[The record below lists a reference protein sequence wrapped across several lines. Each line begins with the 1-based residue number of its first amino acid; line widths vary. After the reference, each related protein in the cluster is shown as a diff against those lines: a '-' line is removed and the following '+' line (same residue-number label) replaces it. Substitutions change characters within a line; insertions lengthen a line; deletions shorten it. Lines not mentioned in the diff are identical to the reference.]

1 MSDTREIKFGTFLT
15 DPTRVVAQA
24 RRGEELGYDLLAC
37 GEHITFNKPVPNSFI
52 SLACAAGVTQRVK
65 LMNAIALLPLYSA
78 ALAAKLGAALDAA
91 SDGRFI
97 FGVGVGGEIPREFE
111 ASGVPV
117 GERGARTNEALQIIK
132 RLWSEESV
140 SFEGRFNTLNKI
152 SIAPP
157 PVQRPHPP
165 IWVAGRQDA
174 AARRAGR
181 YGDGWLPYMF
191 TPEQFAESLAKVKR
205 FAEEAGRNP
214 DNIEAG
220 LLLWSNVQE
229 DGARAHQAATD
240 YLSRNYAQ
248 DFTKLVPRYALAGDP
263 DTCRA
268 RVQEFIDAGASLVI
282 LAPASDGGAET
293 DRNVEFMADTVVAPM
308 RG

>member
-1 MSDTREIKFGTFLT
+1 MAETKQVKFGTFLT
-15 DPTRVVAQA
+15 DPSAVVAQSK
-24 RRGEELGYDLLAC
+24 RGEELGYDLLAS
-37 GEHITFNKPVPNSFI
+37 GEHITFHKPVPNSFV
-52 SLACAAGVTQRVK
+52 SLACAAGVTSRVK

-91 SDGRFI
+91 SGGRFI
-97 FGVGVGGEIPREFE
+97 FGVGVGGEIPKEFE

-117 GERGARTNEALQIIK
+117 NERGARTNEALQVIK

-140 SFEGRFNTLNKI
+140 SFSGRFNTLNDV

-181 YGDGWLPYMF
+181 YADGWLPYMF
-191 TPEQFAESLAKVKR
+191 TPEQFAASVAKVKR
-205 FAEEAGRNP
+205 FAEEAGRDP
-214 DNIEAG
+214 EAIEAG

-229 DGARAHQAATD
+229 DGVRAQQAAID

-263 DTCRA
+263 DTCKA
-268 RVQEFIDAGASLVI
+268 RVQEYIDAGASLVI
-282 LAPASDGGAET
+282 LAPASDSGAET
-293 DRNVEFMADTVVAPM
+293 ERNVDFMANTIVAPM
-308 RG
+308 RH